1 MHPSRPETL
10 AKSLRSALGSIAIV
24 AAFGATLAGCSP
36 SVPDTLKIGVLT
48 PQTGPFALRGKDL
61 VNGAQLAV
69 DEINASGYKIQGKPV
84 KLELVT
90 VDDKGEVDAAKEGA
104 EKLLAEGVTAVIGP
118 LNTPQAVPVVPII
131 AAKRTPHF
139 FTATAAELTGLGQGN
154 AFRLL
159 ANDDLQGKAMAVI
172 ATDNLKGQRI
182 ATIVEGGSYGRGLNK
197 AFEAAMPKTAKI
209 VFTTEV
215 GAKDDVTPEMATKI
229 KAANADVVVLFARE
243 PQLVSLFAALKQ
255 VGHTEVVVLG
265 TNVVRNKNVAA
276 LPIPVKG
283 FYATATAIDAAEFA
297 HGKQFLTAFGTRFGS
312 SPVWGA
318 HYAYDAVYA
327 LADAA
332 RRSDTLKNADL
343 LATLKRIDP
352 ATRVLQNMQFTESG
366 EQRYPNIGF
375 YRADRGTWVLQLV
388 SASW

>member
-1 MHPSRPETL
+1 MPRFHLQKL
-10 AKSLRSALGSIAIV
+10 ASIALV
-24 AAFGATLAGCSP
+24 ATLVATLAACSP
-36 SVPDTLKIGVLT
+36 PIPDTLKIGMLT
-48 PQTGPFALRGKDL
+48 PQSGPFALRGKDL

-104 EKLLAEGVTAVIGP
+104 EKLLADGVTAVIGP

-209 VFTTEV
+209 VFTAEV
-215 GAKDDVTPEMATKI
+215 GAKDNVTPEMATKI

-243 PQLVSLFAALKQ
+243 PQLVSLFDALKQ

-352 ATRVLQNMQFTESG
+352 ATRVLQNMRFTESG

-375 YRADRGTWVLQLV
+375 YRAERGAWVLQLV

>member
-1 MHPSRPETL
+1 MKRHLHRSFTTL
-10 AKSLRSALGSIAIV
+10 AAAAALTS
-24 AAFGATLAGCSP
+24 TLIGCSP
-36 SVPDTLKIGVLT
+36 SVPDTMKIGVLA
-48 PQTGPFALRGKDL
+48 PQSGVFALRGKDL
-61 VNGAQLAV
+61 LNGAQLAV
-69 DEINASGYKIQGKPV
+69 DELNASGYKVEGKPV
-84 KLELVT
+84 RFEIVS

-104 EKLLAEGVTAVIGP
+104 EKLLADGVTAVIGP

-182 ATIVEGGSYGRGLNK
+182 ATIVEAGSYGRGLNK
-197 AFEAAMPKTAKI
+197 AFEASMPKSGARI
-209 VFTTEV
+209 VFTAEV
-215 GAKDDVTPEMATKI
+215 GAKDNVTPEMATKI

-255 VGHTEVVVLG
+255 VGHTDVAVLG

-276 LPIPVKG
+276 LPIPVKA

-297 HGKQFLTAFGTRFGS
+297 HGKQFLTAFTTKYGN

-327 LADAA
+327 VADAA
-332 RRSDTLKNADL
+332 RRSDTLKNDDL
-343 LATLKRIDP
+343 LKTLKRIDP
-352 ATRVLQNMQFTESG
+352 STRVLQNMRFTESG

-375 YRADRGTWVLQLV
+375 YRAERGAWVLQLV